1 MSNVVQFPSLDDER
15 PKAHQVDVAA
25 LIREVEGEQP
35 CAEDQLTDLLESL
48 NELDFSE
55 ARKQRIDLDYAAR
68 ERFPGEADEPPF
80 WAEQFRAAGSEIEE
94 AADLIRRAKTRLA
107 FTLWHA
113 FPISKPIKADWM
125 DAHVGAAHK
134 AIMFQTFWTR
144 EGDYFASACKL
155 YDGRWIEYSDA
166 DMALIGL
173 VLKDNGFQRYDSDG
187 ENGPQWFIRG
197 EISDAL
203 KEKIIKD
210 LEQFDFLAITWED
223 VTGRY

>member
-35 CAEDQLTDLLESL
+35 PAEDQLADLLESL
-48 NELDFSE
+48 HTLDFAE
-55 ARKQRIDLDYAAR
+55 PCKQRIDLEYQAR
-68 ERFPGEADEPPF
+68 ERFPDETDEPPF
-80 WAEQFRAAGSEIEE
+80 WAEQFKAARSEIEV

-113 FPISKPIKADWM
+113 FPISKPIRADWM

-144 EGDYFASACKL
+144 EGDYFVSACKL
-155 YDGRWIEYSDA
+155 YDGRWIDYSEA
-166 DMALIGL
+166 DMALVGL
-173 VLKDNGFQRYDSDG
+173 VLKDNGFQRYDCDG

-197 EISDAL
+197 VIGDAL
-203 KEKIIKD
+203 KDKITKE
-210 LEQFDFLAITWED
+210 LELHDFRAITWSD
-223 VTGRY
+223 VTN